1 MSLYLVANRVCNR
14 IDLINPYLQSM
25 QHDQFSQEMSNELA
39 QNTITWGY
47 ENVVYYGRRDIEQEE
62 ALMGLIGGNPSNI
75 FHWDQPYTPYHGSIS
90 SGSEALYANTAT
102 GESTAPMGNN
112 PTSLSYPSENLPD
125 LAQYSGS
132 GADGLNTLA
141 TKNVASTGS
150 APTANDIFFYEKYG
164 PPPGAAGGYSPK
176 SGITADISEIYRALA
191 AKETSYIL
199 PEDYPDMRLA
209 EDQPIRD
216 AMAAANVDRFGDNA
230 FVPDPDTTHSVDNFS
245 SYKADPV
252 KQTGLDKTKTECDAS
267 TPAAG
272 TTNRPTTA
280 TPWIDPNTG
289 DTPVKAA
296 DKGLASTVAHISKQ
310 LGLPQTTGPAPSPP
324 ADPSNA
330 R

>member
-1 MSLYLVANRVCNR
+1 VCNR

-25 QHDQFSQEMSNELA
+25 QHDQFSQEMSSELA

-75 FHWDQPYTPYHGSIS
+75 FHWDETTDDYRNGSS
-90 SGSEALYANTAT
+90 SLYAKTAT

-112 PTSLSYPSENLPD
+112 PSSLSYPSERLPN

-132 GADGLNTLA
+132 GASGFNTLA
-141 TKNVASTGS
+141 TKNAASTGS

-191 AKETSYIL
+191 AKETSYTKAA
-199 PEDYPDMRLA
+199 DFPDI
-209 EDQPIRD
+209 ETWQDQLVKD
-216 AMAAANVDRFGDNA
+216 ALAAANVDRFGDNA
-230 FVPDPDTTHSVDNFS
+230 FVPDPDTTHSVDDFS

-252 KQTGLDKTKTECDAS
+252 KQTGLDKTKTECEAS
-267 TPAAG
+267 TPAVG

-280 TPWIDPNTG
+280 EPWVDPNTKAKAWIDPNTG
-289 DTPVKAA
+289 KPFKAA
-296 DKGLASTVAHISKQ
+296 GKGLASTVAHISQQ
-310 LGLPQTTGPAPSPP
+310 LGLPQTTGPAPYP
-324 ADPSNA
+324 ADDPPSG